1 MIVVS
6 DTTPIIS
13 LLKIDQI
20 NLLESLFGEVIV
32 PRAVY
37 DELTV
42 NTLFSNE
49 AELIKNCSFIKI
61 ADITN
66 REAVNLLRRVT
77 CLDLGESEAIIYT
90 DETNANLLLMD
101 EVKGRV
107 VAKQMGLNVTG
118 TIGILLEAHDDNLI
132 ASEQITSAIT
142 IMKRTDRHISQNLY
156 DLLLKKINNHND

>member
-13 LLKIDQI
+13 LLKIDHI
-20 NLLESLFGEVIV
+20 NLLESLFGKVII

-42 NTLFSNE
+42 NASFSNE
-49 AELIKNCSFIKI
+49 AEIIKNCSFIII
-61 ADITN
+61 ADISN
-66 REAVNLLRRVT
+66 RDAVNLLRRAT
-77 CLDLGESEAIIYT
+77 GLDLGESEAIIYT

-101 EVKGRV
+101 EVKGRA

-118 TIGILLEAHDDNLI
+118 TIGILLEAYNDNLI
-132 ASEQITSAIT
+132 TSEQIISAIT
-142 IMKRTDRHISQNLY
+142 TMKEKGRHISQNLY
-156 DLLLKKINNHND
+156 NLLLKGINNHKD